1 MKYEITDSI
10 NAEEINQLV
19 CVDNVSFGFA
29 HFSIALEK
37 PRMTEYLL
45 RKRQIQ

>member
-1 MKYEITDSI
+1 MQYEIADCVH
-10 NAEEINQLV
+10 AEEIYQIIRIQH
-19 CVDNVSFGFA
+19 VSFGFA